1 MEKFRFLPHT
11 ADAKFQAFG
20 QTLEEAFAHAALA
33 VCHLMWAPEKVQPTL
48 EKVVEVDGRDL
59 KQLLVAFLEEILFLF
74 ETDDF
79 MLAEVA
85 DIQIKRQEKPLRY
98 QLRARFRGD
107 RIKEDNEIF
116 GDVKAITYNEME
128 IKETPEGVSLQV
140 VVDI

>member
-11 ADAKFQAFG
+11 ADAMFQAFG
-20 QTLEEAFAHAALA
+20 RTLEEAFANAALA
-33 VCHLMWAPEKVQPTL
+33 VCQLMWKPEKVKPAR
-48 EKVVEVDGRDL
+48 EKVVEVNGRDL

-79 MLAEVA
+79 ILAKVE
-85 DIQIKRQEKPLRY
+85 DIQIERQESPPGY
-98 QLRARFRGD
+98 QLRAKFRGN
-107 RIKEDNEIF
+107 RIKDEDEIF